1 MSTQR
6 PNPFE
11 LPGQWYK
18 AALHT
23 HAPGIDGG
31 IDQEDLVELYRAKGF
46 DLAVIAEHERT
57 TDLSGLSSKDFLAIN
72 GIELHPLYPGHPVR
86 NHHVV
91 GLGVPHGYPTS
102 RAAQKDLGAC
112 LAQFVKLGGVAVV
125 GHPHGVD
132 IDPTLVAGTDADA
145 YEVFNAH
152 QENMH
157 GGDREALW
165 AKGLDNG
172 IMLTAIAVDDMHEK
186 HELGAA
192 WTMLKM
198 KSLTVRAALNAI
210 RTGACYGSNG
220 PTIKDVRVTDDTVEV
235 KCSPAASI
243 VLAGPKGKCD
253 VRDASKTGRVTT
265 YAIAKPDWPFV
276 RVIVTDHKGRKAWSN
291 PIMLD

>member
-1 MSTQR
+1 MSKKR
-6 PNPFE
+6 SNPFE

-23 HAPGIDGG
+23 HSPGIDGG
-31 IDQEDLVELYRAKGF
+31 LPQEDLVELYSAKGF

-57 TDLSGLSSKDFLAIN
+57 TDLSGLSRKDFLAIN
-72 GIELHPLYPGHPVR
+72 GIELHPLYPGHPIR

-112 LAQFVKLGGVAVV
+112 LAQFIELGAVSVV

-132 IDPTLVAGTDADA
+132 IDPKLVAGMDADA

-152 QENMH
+152 QENMN

-165 AKGLDNG
+165 SKGLDNG
-172 IMLTAIAVDDMHEK
+172 IMLTGIAVDDMHEK
-186 HELGAA
+186 HELGTA

-198 KSLTVRAALNAI
+198 KSLTVKSALNAI
-210 RTGACYGSNG
+210 RSGACYGSTG
-220 PTIKDVRVTDDTVEV
+220 PEIKDFRITDDTVEV
-235 KCSPAASI
+235 KSSPAATI
-243 VLAGPKGKCD
+243 TIAGPKGKRD
-253 VRDASKTGRVTT
+253 VREASATGRITT
-265 YAIAKPDWPFV
+265 HSIARPNWSFV
-276 RVIVTDHKGRKAWSN
+276 RVVVTDRKGRKAWSN